1 MSITLSDDQL
11 MVQRTVRDFVA
22 REIAPYSAQWDEAG
36 EFPPSVMSKLGEL
49 GILGLTYPPEF
60 GGSGGDTLS
69 LVLALEEL
77 SKVDSSVAITV
88 EVNTSLSGPLLRG
101 FGTDAQKNRW
111 LTPLL
116 QGYTLGSFGLT
127 EPDAGS
133 DARGITTRAE
143 LTDGHWTINGAK
155 SYITNSGTSISDFI
169 IVAAVTGAN
178 EDGKKEISN
187 IVVPK
192 DTPGLTVG
200 PGYKKI
206 GWRASDTHPLFL
218 EDCHVS
224 EENLLGE
231 RGRGLAQFMAVLDG
245 GRVTIS
251 AMAVGL
257 ADACLQM
264 SLAHAQQRKAFGK
277 LLSKHQAIQFKLA
290 DMAVSVHMSRL
301 ATYSAA
307 SLIDQGL
314 PHKKEAAIA
323 KLFSTEAALKVVD
336 EAVQIHGGQGFIE
349 DSTVARFYRDAKVLT
364 IGEGTSEVQ
373 RMVIARELG
382 C

>member
-1 MSITLSDDQL
+1 MNITLTDDQL
-11 MVQRTVRDFVA
+11 MVQRTIRDFTA

-36 EFPPSVMSKLGEL
+36 EFPPSIMNKLGEL
-49 GILGLTYPPEF
+49 GIIGLTYPSEF
-60 GGSGGDTLS
+60 GGSGGDMLS
-69 LVLALEEL
+69 LVVALEEL
-77 SKVDSSVAITV
+77 AKVDSSVAITV
-88 EVNTSLSGPLLRG
+88 EVSTSLSGPLLRS
-101 FGTDAQKNRW
+101 FGTDAQKSRW
-111 LTPLL
+111 LTPML
-116 QGYTLGSFGLT
+116 QGYTLGAFGLT

-133 DARGITTRAE
+133 DARGIATSAE
-143 LTDGHWTINGAK
+143 LTDGHWTINGSK
-155 SYITNSGTSISDFI
+155 SYITNSGASITDFI
-169 IVAAVTGAN
+169 IVAAVTGVN

-187 IVVPK
+187 IVVPRG
-192 DTPGLTVG
+192 TAGLTVG

-218 EDCHVS
+218 EDCQVPKES
-224 EENLLGE
+224 LLGE

-264 SLAHAQQRKAFGK
+264 SLAHAQQRQAFGK
-277 LLSKHQAIQFKLA
+277 LLSKQQAIQFKLA
-290 DMAVSVHMSRL
+290 DMAVSVDLSRL
-301 ATYSAA
+301 ATYRAA
-307 SLIDQGL
+307 SLIDEGQ

-336 EAVQIHGGQGFIE
+336 EAVQIHGGLGFME

-373 RMVIARELG
+373 RMIIARELG

>member
-1 MSITLSDDQL
+1 MNITLSDDQL

-88 EVNTSLSGPLLRG
+88 EVSTSLSGPLLRG

-245 GRVTIS
+245 GRVMIS

-257 ADACLQM
+257 AHACLQM

-277 LLSKHQAIQFKLA
+277 LLSKQQAIQFKLA
-290 DMAVSVHMSRL
+290 DMAVSVHLSRL

-307 SLIDQGL
+307 SLIDQGQ

>member
-1 MSITLSDDQL
+1 MSITLTDDQL

-290 DMAVSVHMSRL
+290 DMAVSVHLSRL